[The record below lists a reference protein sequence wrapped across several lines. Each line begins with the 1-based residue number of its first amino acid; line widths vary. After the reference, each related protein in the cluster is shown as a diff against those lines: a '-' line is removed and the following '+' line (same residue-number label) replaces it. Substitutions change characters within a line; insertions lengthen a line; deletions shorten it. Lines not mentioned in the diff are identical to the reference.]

1 MDDIKSNDV
10 KEVAQNSDVVSG
22 TAAKS
27 VSADNSNNEGNGEV
41 VNVETNEVATEEVT
55 NEGTKEDEDATN
67 VKSQDD
73 VIKELQKQLE
83 DANSKINEMNSALST
98 IEDLKS
104 QSKINDDKVA
114 KYESTLGDILNAKMQ
129 NVPDGV
135 AALMPETYTVV
146 EKLQWLE
153 KAEKHGLINT
163 KQQQG
168 DALDVEIGRPI
179 GNYAQPKV
187 DAAKMSAMDLM
198 RAAYSSFKNN

>member
-55 NEGTKEDEDATN
+55 NEVATEEVTNEGTKEDEDATN

-83 DANSKINEMNSALST
+83 DARSARL
-98 IEDLKS
+98 L
-104 QSKINDDKVA
+104 
-114 KYESTLGDILNAKMQ
+114 
-129 NVPDGV
+129 
-135 AALMPETYTVV
+135 
-146 EKLQWLE
+146 
-153 KAEKHGLINT
+153 T
-163 KQQQG
+163 K
-168 DALDVEIGRPI
+168 
-179 GNYAQPKV
+179 
-187 DAAKMSAMDLM
+187 
-198 RAAYSSFKNN
+198 

>member
-41 VNVETNEVATEEVT
+41 VNVETNEVATEEVTNEVATEEVT

-135 AALMPETYTVV
+135 AALMPENYTVV

-187 DAAKMSAMDLM
+187 DAAKCRLWT
-198 RAAYSSFKNN
+198 